1 MDELNG
7 KFEADKD
14 MLEQQQMIDD
24 CERRESK
31 LTAWESDFI
40 DSLAN
45 RVCRGHTI
53 TDKQAEKLQK
63 IWDRIT
69 G

>member
-1 MDELNG
+1 
-7 KFEADKD
+7 
-14 MLEQQQMIDD
+14 MIDD

-40 DSLAN
+40 DSLAG
-45 RVCRGHTI
+45 RICRGHTL
-53 TDKQAEKLQK
+53 TDKQAEILLK

-69 G
+69 A

>member
-1 MDELNG
+1 MEELNG

-31 LTAWESDFI
+31 LTAWEYEFI

-45 RVCRGHTI
+45 RVCRGHTL

>member
-1 MDELNG
+1 MQELNG
-7 KFEADKD
+7 RFLADKD
-14 MLEQQQMIDD
+14 MLEKQQMIDD
-24 CERRESK
+24 CEKRESK
-31 LTAWESDFI
+31 LTEWESEFI

-45 RVCRGHTI
+45 RICRGHTL
-53 TDKQAEKLQK
+53 TDKQAERLLK

>member
-45 RVCRGHTI
+45 RVCRGHTL

>member
-40 DSLAN
+40 DSLAG
-45 RVCRGHTI
+45 RICRGHTL
-53 TDKQAEKLQK
+53 TDKQAEILLK

-69 G
+69 A